1 MVTTIRNHSG
11 EHIDNRGRMERGSSS
26 VTRYNVY
33 FGGHPLL
40 ALKGK
45 LPFRVTFPDGHFPVT
60 DSI

>member
-1 MVTTIRNHSG
+1 M
-11 EHIDNRGRMERGSSS
+11 RGCREEPLRIVSQDM
-26 VTRYNVY
+26 Y